1 MKKNNRVRIL
11 LNIALLVYIL
21 VVLYITLLNRET
33 TEQRYSFDLF
43 YSYILLFKYK
53 NDFYYDMIF
62 YNILMLI
69 PFGFL
74 VPVLH
79 PRCRKLSNILLL
91 SFLFSLVIEV
101 IQYITGRG
109 LFEADDLFNNT
120 IGGITGYFIYFTASR
135 IWILLSRKR
144 SKKYP

>member
-1 MKKNNRVRIL
+1 MKKNNNIRFF
-11 LNIALLVYIL
+11 LNILLLVYIMM
-21 VVLYITLLNRET
+21 VLYITLLSREK
-33 TEQRYSFDLF
+33 TEQRYRFDLF

-74 VPVLH
+74 VPILH
-79 PRCRKLSNILLL
+79 PGCRKFSYILLL
-91 SFLFSLVIEV
+91 SFLLSLVIEV

-109 LFEADDLFNNT
+109 LFEADDLLNNT
-120 IGGITGYFIYFTASR
+120 IGGIIGYFIYFIVSR
-135 IWILLSRKR
+135 IYMLLYGKRK
-144 SKKYP
+144 K